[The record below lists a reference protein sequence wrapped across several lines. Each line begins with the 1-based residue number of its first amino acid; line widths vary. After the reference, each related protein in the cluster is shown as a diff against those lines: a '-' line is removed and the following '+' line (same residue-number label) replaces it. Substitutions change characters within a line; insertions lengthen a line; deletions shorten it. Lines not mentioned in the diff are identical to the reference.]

1 MKHITEIVRL
11 KVRLKVHWD
20 TVENNILDDISC
32 DIRTIISNNVTHTV
46 WVNVSNNVTHTV
58 WVNVSNNGYNN
69 VLCTHK
75 VFDFN
80 PIQQYKDNI

>member
-46 WVNVSNNVTHTV
+46 WVNVSNN
-58 WVNVSNNGYNN
+58 GYNN